1 MRTKSLLNPKDKQES
16 LQRLQR
22 LTVDSRPLWGKMSAH
37 QMICH
42 LADSFRAATGE
53 KGASP
58 ATNFFNRT
66 VVKWIALQ
74 TPMRWPKGVKTRPEM
89 DQLIGGTKPIEFE
102 IDRKILLEL
111 IERFTASKRDF
122 LWSAH
127 PLFGEMNE
135 LEWLRWGYL
144 HLDHHLRQFGL

>member
-1 MRTKSLLNPKDKQES
+1 MRAKSLLNPKDKQES

-22 LTVDSRPLWGKMSAH
+22 LQADSRPLWGQMSAH

-58 ATNFFNRT
+58 ATNFINRT

-74 TPMRWPKGVKTRPEM
+74 APMRWPKGVKTRPEM

-102 IDRKILLEL
+102 TDRKILLEL

-122 LWSAH
+122 LWGTH
-127 PLFGEMNE
+127 PLFGEMTE